1 MEDIIK
7 SLDIMRGIKSRH
19 KKTRLHEN
27 ADNKALMK
35 DLESSFVSSVYNLA
49 DFGDF
54 NLDTQRKRV
63 EWNGSV
69 KIDKDI
75 YWQIVFE
82 DGQSKV
88 FVNFD
93 DRDKSE
99 IKNTSIPIHTTPIK
113 LSRENLEFL
122 MAIYNFTDTVFKNKV
137 EKEM

>member
-19 KKTRLHEN
+19 IKNKLHEN
-27 ADNKALMK
+27 ADNTVLMK
-35 DLESSFVSSVYNLA
+35 DLEKSFLNSVYNLSN
-49 DFGDF
+49 FGNF
-54 NLDTQRKRV
+54 NLDTKKKRV
-63 EWNGSV
+63 EWDGSV

-75 YWQIVFE
+75 FWQIIFE

-93 DRDKSE
+93 DRNASE
-99 IKNTSIPIHTTPIK
+99 IKDTSIPIHTTPIK
-113 LSRENLEFL
+113 LTRDNLEFL